1 MWHDWIAGMGHWRSG
16 IRRVKLESLAGT
28 KLRRSQDCILEIR
41 KKL

>member
-1 MWHDWIAGMGHWRSG
+1 MGHWRSG
-16 IRRVKLESLAGT
+16 MRRVKLERLADT